1 MVDEG
6 MMDRF
11 NIQQVFGMHNMP
23 DLPVGQFAIRPGGLM
38 ASADFFSVEIE
49 GKGGHAARPNGCI
62 DPAIVVAQ
70 IVNGFQTIV
79 SRNTD
84 PIESMVI
91 STTQIHLGDA
101 DNVIPQTARMSGTVR
116 TLKPE
121 VRDLAE
127 QRMKAVCEHIGAA
140 FEAKVELTYLRNY
153 PVTVNHPEE
162 TAFAASVARQVVGAG
177 NVDENTPPV
186 MGGEDF
192 SFMLEARP
200 GAFIF
205 VGQGDS
211 AGLHH
216 PEYDFN
222 DEIIPIGCSYWA
234 RLVETAMPAGN

>member
-1 MVDEG
+1 MVEEG
-6 MMDRF
+6 MMERF
-11 NIQQVFGMHNMP
+11 NIQEVYGMHNMP
-23 DLPVGQFAIRPGGLM
+23 NLPVGQFATRPGSLM
-38 ASADFFSVEIE
+38 ASADFFNVNIE

-70 IVNGFQTIV
+70 IVQAFQTIV
-79 SRNTD
+79 SRSTD
-84 PIESMVI
+84 PIESLVI
-91 STTQIHLGDA
+91 SVTQIHMGDTN
-101 DNVIPQTARMSGTVR
+101 NVIPQTAWMNGTVR

-121 VRDLAE
+121 IRDLAE
-127 QRMKAVCEHIGAA
+127 ARMKTVCESIGEA
-140 FEAKVELTYLRNY
+140 FGAKVDLDYQRLY
-153 PVTVNHPEE
+153 PVTVNHEVE
-162 TAFAASVARQVVGAG
+162 TVFAADIARQIVGDS
-177 NVDENTPPV
+177 NVDDDAPPV

-234 RLVETAMPAGN
+234 RLVETAMPVNS